1 MKCSDRGMCEMI
13 HKLFRVGRER
23 RGGGDWRLPVMSY
36 GSVTSCLKGR
46 QQNGSGATLQEL

>member
-1 MKCSDRGMCEMI
+1 MRKE
-13 HKLFRVGRER
+13 
-23 RGGGDWRLPVMSY
+23 GGGGGWRLPVMSY

>member
-1 MKCSDRGMCEMI
+1 MRKE
-13 HKLFRVGRER
+13 
-23 RGGGDWRLPVMSY
+23 GGGGWRLPVMSY